1 MILMI
6 QKRIIKTNLK
16 ILPKEFQLIK
26 MEIVMKNYLSVI
38 GEHTVEIS
46 VPSSMYAEIIKL
58 FKNMKSRNQIPGIK
72 VKIILGY
79 GGTFASYHVSIKKD
93 TEKITFQRS
102 DYLIESTPDYT
113 SATIHVHDELAL
125 KHALMNLYSSYIVYH
140 NWGLLIHSSCAI
152 ENDKA
157 QIFAGHSGAGKST
170 AARLSEPRA
179 LLSDEATIVKISDNE
194 ITVFDSPFRSEL
206 QSTGYQQPSPLA
218 GIQLLLQ
225 AENNRLEKMRKPDAL
240 LSLMDK
246 VFYWSHD
253 PAETQ
258 RIMGL
263 LRTLVEKVP
272 VNELYFRKDPTF
284 WELIS

>member
-1 MILMI
+1 MKKNFSGSLGEHSLEINFQSKNAENLAEKFFIQEHRHTIKNDIYVEILDGFGTSFTDYHVDI
-6 QKRIIKTNLK
+6 QKR
-16 ILPKEFQLIK
+16 
-26 MEIVMKNYLSVI
+26 
-38 GEHTVEIS
+38 
-46 VPSSMYAEIIKL
+46 SS
-58 FKNMKSRNQIPGIK
+58 
-72 VKIILGY
+72 
-79 GGTFASYHVSIKKD
+79 
-93 TEKITFQRS
+93 KITFQRA

-152 ENDKA
+152 QNGRA
-157 QIFAGHSGAGKST
+157 HIFAGHSGAGKST
-170 AARLSEPRA
+170 AARLSEPRD
-179 LLSDEATIVKISDNE
+179 LLSDEATIVKITEDD

-206 QSTGYQQPSPLA
+206 QSTGYQHPRTLA
-218 GIQLLLQ
+218 GIQLLHQ
-225 AENNRLEKMRKPDAL
+225 AEKNRLEKMRKPDAL

-272 VNELYFRKDPTF
+272 VYELYFRKDPTF

>member
-1 MILMI
+1 M
-6 QKRIIKTNLK
+6 REEYFN
-16 ILPKEFQLIK
+16 
-26 MEIVMKNYLSVI
+26 I
-38 GEHTVEIS
+38 GEHYCLINDYTS
-46 VPSSMYAEIIKL
+46 
-58 FKNMKSRNQIPGIK
+58 K
-72 VKIILGY
+72 VKFLDIFDVSKHSVREKGLLTILLKDGY
-79 GGTFASYHVSIKKD
+79 GKSFEDYNVHITKHIN
-93 TEKITFQRS
+93 KICFKRA

-152 ENDKA
+152 ENGKA
-157 QIFAGHSGAGKST
+157 HIFAGHSGAGKST
-170 AARLSEPRA
+170 AAKLSEPRN
-179 LLSDEATIVKISDNE
+179 LLSDEATIVKISDKE

-206 QSTGYQQPSPLA
+206 QSTGYQQPRLLA
-218 GIQLLLQ
+218 GIQLLHQ
-225 AENNRLEKMRKPDAL
+225 AERNRLEKMRKPDAL

-246 VFYWSHD
+246 VFYWSHN

-272 VNELYFRKDPTF
+272 VYELYFRKDPTF

>member
-1 MILMI
+1 MSQFSSRIGQHSICLIYNKEELYKWMSCNFFKEKISEPHIQILLKDGYGTHLTDYHVEI
-6 QKRIIKTNLK
+6 QK
-16 ILPKEFQLIK
+16 
-26 MEIVMKNYLSVI
+26 VA
-38 GEHTVEIS
+38 G
-46 VPSSMYAEIIKL
+46 
-58 FKNMKSRNQIPGIK
+58 
-72 VKIILGY
+72 
-79 GGTFASYHVSIKKD
+79 
-93 TEKITFQRS
+93 KITFKRA

-152 ENDKA
+152 QNGKA
-157 QIFAGHSGAGKST
+157 HIFVGHSGAGKST
-170 AARLSEPRA
+170 AARLSDPRE
-179 LLSDEATIVKISDNE
+179 LLSDEATIVKISEDE

-218 GIQLLLQ
+218 GIHLLHQ
-225 AENNRLEKMRKPDAL
+225 AEANRLEKMRKPDAL

-253 PAETQ
+253 PVETQ

-272 VNELYFRKDPTF
+272 VYDLHFRKDPTF

>member
-1 MILMI
+1 MSQFSSRIGQHSISLIYTKEELYKWLSFNFYQGEVNEPQI
-6 QKRIIKTNLK
+6 QIFLK
-16 ILPKEFQLIK
+16 DGYGTGFTDYQ
-26 MEIVMKNYLSVI
+26 
-38 GEHTVEIS
+38 VEINT
-46 VPSSMYAEIIKL
+46 VD
-58 FKNMKSRNQIPGIK
+58 G
-72 VKIILGY
+72 
-79 GGTFASYHVSIKKD
+79 
-93 TEKITFQRS
+93 KITFQRS

-140 NWGLLIHSSCAI
+140 NWGLLIHSSCAVQ
-152 ENDKA
+152 NGKA
-157 QIFAGHSGAGKST
+157 HIFAGHSGAGKST
-170 AARLSEPRA
+170 AARLSEPRN
-179 LLSDEATIVKISDNE
+179 LLSDEATIVKITEDE

-206 QSTGYQQPSPLA
+206 QSTGYQQPRPLG
-218 GIQLLLQ
+218 GIQLLHQ
-225 AENNRLEKMRKPDAL
+225 ADTNRLEKMRKPDAL

-253 PAETQ
+253 PVETQ

-272 VNELYFRKDPTF
+272 VYELYFRKDPTF

>member
-1 MILMI
+1 MKKISY
-6 QKRIIKTNLK
+6 KT
-16 ILPKEFQLIK
+16 
-26 MEIVMKNYLSVI
+26 I
-38 GEHTVEIS
+38 GEQVLEINSQPHLIGSFIERNFKRSTTIYDSDIKIKIMAEYGTVFSDYHVEIKQGMDL
-46 VPSSMYAEIIKL
+46 VT
-58 FKNMKSRNQIPGIK
+58 FKR
-72 VKIILGY
+72 
-79 GGTFASYHVSIKKD
+79 A
-93 TEKITFQRS
+93 

-152 ENDKA
+152 ESDKG

-179 LLSDEATIVKISDNE
+179 LLSDEATIVKISENG

-206 QSTGYQQPSPLA
+206 QSTGYQQPRSLA
-218 GIQLLLQ
+218 GIQLLHQ
-225 AENNRLEKMRKPDAL
+225 AESNRREKMRKPDAL

-258 RIMGL
+258 RIIRL
-263 LRTLVEKVP
+263 LRTLVEKIP
-272 VNELYFRKDPTF
+272 VYELYFRKDPTF

>member
-1 MILMI
+1 MKKNIWVIL
-6 QKRIIKTNLK
+6 
-16 ILPKEFQLIK
+16 
-26 MEIVMKNYLSVI
+26 
-38 GEHTVEIS
+38 GEHSLKVSFQSKSIESFVE
-46 VPSSMYAEIIKL
+46 KL
-58 FKNMKSRNQIPGIK
+58 FIQSHRHIK
-72 VKIILGY
+72 KVDMNLDVLDGF
-79 GGTFASYHVSIKKD
+79 GTSFTDYHVKMQKD
-93 TEKITFQRS
+93 NSKITFQRS

-113 SATIHVHDELAL
+113 SATIHVQDELAL

-152 ENDKA
+152 QNGKA
-157 QIFAGHSGAGKST
+157 HIFAGHSGAGKST
-170 AARLSEPRA
+170 AARLSEPRH
-179 LLSDEATIVKISDNE
+179 LLSDEATIVKITEDE

-206 QSTGYQQPSPLA
+206 QSTGYQQARPLA
-218 GIQLLLQ
+218 GIQLLHQ
-225 AENNRLEKMRKPDAL
+225 SETNRLEKMRKPDAL

-263 LRTLVEKVP
+263 LRTLVEEVP
-272 VNELYFRKDPTF
+272 VYDLYFRKDPTF

>member
-1 MILMI
+1 MF
-6 QKRIIKTNLK
+6 K
-16 ILPKEFQLIK
+16 
-26 MEIVMKNYLSVI
+26 YLSKL

-46 VPSSMYAEIIKL
+46 IATSPSIHCEKFFGKIENTFRVPDLKVNILTSYGSSFTDYEVL
-58 FKNMKSRNQIPGIK
+58 
-72 VKIILGY
+72 
-79 GGTFASYHVSIKKD
+79 IKKQED
-93 TEKITFQRS
+93 KITFQRS

-140 NWGLLIHSSCAI
+140 NWGLLIHSSCAVQ
-152 ENDKA
+152 NGKA
-157 QIFAGHSGAGKST
+157 HIFAGHSGAGKST
-170 AARLSEPRA
+170 AARLSEPRE
-179 LLSDEATIVKISDNE
+179 LLSDEATIVKITEDE

-206 QSTGYQQPSPLA
+206 QSTGYQQSSPLG
-218 GIQLLLQ
+218 GIQLLHQ
-225 AENNRLEKMRKPDAL
+225 ADKNKLEKMRKPDAL

-253 PAETQ
+253 SAETQ

-272 VNELYFRKDPTF
+272 VYELYFRKDPTF

>member
-1 MILMI
+1 M
-6 QKRIIKTNLK
+6 KR
-16 ILPKEFQLIK
+16 
-26 MEIVMKNYLSVI
+26 YLSHFI
-38 GEHTVEIS
+38 GEHSIEVCYQSEWIANL
-46 VPSSMYAEIIKL
+46 VQKCFKHNNFQKADKNLRIYILDDFGSSFTNYQVVIQKKL
-58 FKNMKSRNQIPGIK
+58 N
-72 VKIILGY
+72 
-79 GGTFASYHVSIKKD
+79 
-93 TEKITFQRS
+93 KITFQRS

-152 ENDKA
+152 QNGKA
-157 QIFAGHSGAGKST
+157 HIFAGHSGAGKST
-170 AARLSEPRA
+170 AARLSHPRE
-179 LLSDEATIVKISDNE
+179 LLSDEATIVKITPDE
-194 ITVFDSPFRSEL
+194 VTVFDSPFRSEL
-206 QSTGYQQPSPLA
+206 QSTIYQQPCPLA
-218 GIQLLLQ
+218 GIQLLHQ
-225 AENNRLEKMRKPDAL
+225 SEKNRLEKLHKPDAL

-272 VNELYFRKDPTF
+272 TYELHFRKDPTF

>member
-1 MILMI
+1 
-6 QKRIIKTNLK
+6 
-16 ILPKEFQLIK
+16 
-26 MEIVMKNYLSVI
+26 MKSYLCVI
-38 GEHTVEIS
+38 GEHTIEIS
-46 VPSSMYAEIIKL
+46 VSSSMYAKINKL
-58 FKNMKSRNQIPGIK
+58 FKSIKSTNQIPGIK
-72 VKIILGY
+72 IEIKFGY
-79 GGTFASYHVSIKKD
+79 GRPFVDYLVSIKKD
-93 TEKITFQRS
+93 ADKIYFQRS
-102 DYLIESTPDYT
+102 DYLIDSTPDYT

-152 ENDKA
+152 EDGRA
-157 QIFAGHSGAGKST
+157 HIFAGHSGAGKST

-179 LLSDEATIVKISDNE
+179 LLSDEATIVKISENG

-206 QSTGYQQPSPLA
+206 QSTGYQQPRSLA
-218 GIQLLLQ
+218 GIQLLHQ
-225 AENNRLEKMRKPDAL
+225 AESNRIEMIRKPEAL

-253 PAETQ
+253 TAETQ

-272 VNELYFRKDPTF
+272 VYELYFRKDPTF